1 MVQPSES
8 MEPRNFDPLFFLA
21 HSKENIEEKGVKKY
35 YDDWLR
41 IWRVMAEMVKNDLF
55 VNQLYK
61 VENKGYKYTC
71 FWLRGYEG
79 R

>member
-1 MVQPSES
+1 M
-8 MEPRNFDPLFFLA
+8 
-21 HSKENIEEKGVKKY
+21 EEKGEKKY

-71 FWLRGYEG
+71 FWLRGFEG